1 MPVSPGFPFLVSP
14 QISDRLRRTWPP
26 SFLSEFRAL
35 QFSLM
40 LCAFVGALGGA
51 AFLGTAIF
59 IEGDRRWAQLH
70 VQGQLGLPLFTR
82 SSLPSFVHHLPSP
95 VCLALPSPQPS
106 PSGLPSQ
113 QADGLACP
121 QLGAP
126 SISHY
131 LFVPSL
137 ALCLSVHPTLA
148 LTPPLPG
155 LLREAGPE
163 DDRIVVPQRGRSTRV
178 PVSSVLI

>member
-59 IEGDRRWAQLH
+59 IEGDRRRAQLH
-70 VQGQLGLPLFTR
+70 VQGQLGLPLFAC
-82 SSLPSFVHHLPSP
+82 SSFPSFVMPACSFIRLPSP
-95 VCLALPSPQPS
+95 VCLASPSPRPS
-106 PSGLPSQ
+106 LHLASGLPIQ
-113 QADGLACP
+113 EAGGLSCP
-121 QLGAP
+121 QLWGP
-126 SISHY
+126 
-131 LFVPSL
+131 
-137 ALCLSVHPTLA
+137 VHFPL
-148 LTPPLPG
+148 PVCPLPG
-155 LLREAGPE
+155 FMSVCSSNPGFDSSPA
-163 DDRIVVPQRGRSTRV
+163 RSAA
-178 PVSSVLI
+178 